1 MPDILLVVVLEA
13 SGQGPVHLIDESD
26 ALRTKS
32 TMTTLG
38 VMTAA
43 HADDMP

>member
-1 MPDILLVVVLEA
+1 MPDILLVVVLVA
-13 SGQGPVHLIDESD
+13 SGQGPVHLINESD
-26 ALRTKS
+26 TARTKS

-43 HADDMP
+43 HADDRP